1 VLGGRTAPSAATA
14 VSGWLAGLVL
24 FRYINDSLFP
34 FRASFYLGTHFGRSP
49 KNTRV
54 VYF

>member
-1 VLGGRTAPSAATA
+1 MLSWHSAPSIATSA
-14 VSGWLAGLVL
+14 VNGWLAGFVL
-24 FRYINDSLFP
+24 FRIKDPLFP
-34 FRASFYLGTHFGRSP
+34 FRASFYLGTHFGRSL

>member
-1 VLGGRTAPSAATA
+1 MIA
-14 VSGWLAGLVL
+14 VSVWLAGSGL
-24 FRYINDSLFP
+24 FRHIMDSLFP